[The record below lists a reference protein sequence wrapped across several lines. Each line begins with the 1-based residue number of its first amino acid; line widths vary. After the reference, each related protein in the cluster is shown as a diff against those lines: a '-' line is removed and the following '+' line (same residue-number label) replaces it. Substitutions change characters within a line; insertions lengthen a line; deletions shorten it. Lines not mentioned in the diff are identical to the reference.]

1 MDDPDY
7 NDFIDGGDNT
17 DYDGSDYSDDNT
29 DDDSGDD
36 SGDDTDDDT
45 GDNSGVAVG
54 GAGIGSISTSPRSA
68 TKISTATALS
78 HVATLISSSVAAA
91 SATAVP
97 SAGTFNY
104 LGCSIDSFT
113 SRTLSSLSWSGT
125 GLSVERCASY
135 CAAYKYMG
143 VEFGS
148 E

>member
-7 NDFIDGGDNT
+7 NDFIDGGDG
-17 DYDGSDYSDDNT
+17 DGSGDN
-29 DDDSGDD
+29 
-36 SGDDTDDDT
+36 TDDDT
-45 GDNSGVAVG
+45 GDDSDVAVG
-54 GAGIGSISTSPRSA
+54 GAGISSISRSPVSA
-68 TKISTATALS
+68 TQISTATALS
-78 HVATLISSSVAAA
+78 HVATPVSSPVAAA

-97 SAGTFNY
+97 SAGTFKY

-113 SRTLSSLSWSGT
+113 SRTLSSLSWAGT
-125 GLSVERCASY
+125 GLTVERCASY

>member
-7 NDFIDGGDNT
+7 NDFIGGD
-17 DYDGSDYSDDNT
+17 GSGIAVSS
-29 DDDSGDD
+29 SG
-36 SGDDTDDDT
+36 T
-45 GDNSGVAVG
+45 GP
-54 GAGIGSISTSPRSA
+54 ISTSPASA
-68 TKISTATALS
+68 TKILTATTLS
-78 HVATLISSSVAAA
+78 QVATLASTAA
-91 SATAVP
+91 SAASAKAVP

-104 LGCSIDSFT
+104 LGCSMDSST
-113 SRTLSSLSWSGT
+113 SRTLSSLSWAGT